1 MAPTNYTF
9 PKYNPFLFS
18 NKLFVTQVFKSQSVS
33 QFHGT
38 MWGLLLNDFSPS
50 NLYTESTICIFQVLE
65 WNITIYHVWLINQY
79 LEIISRLQILLYH
92 CSYEDCIFISI
103 VILTRYTSA
112 NWITLD
118 QHFQL
123 RIVNRKLLIF
133 IFDMGQIKPA
143 EALKRLN
150 KNYIFDIIILFVL
163 LYYLLYLY
171 YIHAKSISTQNLR
184 DNILTKMLIGI
195 CFCPFE

>member
-38 MWGLLLNDFSPS
+38 MWGLLLNDFSSS
-50 NLYTESTICIFQVLE
+50 NLYTESIIYIFQVLE
-65 WNITIYHVWLINQY
+65 WNITIYHVWLINQN
-79 LEIISRLQILLYH
+79 LEIIVI
-92 CSYEDCIFISI
+92 
-103 VILTRYTSA
+103 ILTRYISA
-112 NWITLD
+112 NWIMLD
-118 QHFQL
+118 QHFWL
-123 RIVNRKLLIF
+123 RNVNRKLLIF
-133 IFDMGQIKPA
+133 IFDRGQIKPDQ
-143 EALKRLN
+143 ALRRLN

-171 YIHAKSISTQNLR
+171 YIHAKSISTQNLC